1 MSEPE
6 NFLSRWSRRKLE
18 GEQETQRGDESA
30 QPREPNASARP
41 RASGDP
47 EPHPHNETADSAA
60 LDSRLRGN
68 ERSGGVDDNKEPAFD
83 LTKLP
88 SLESIT
94 SETDIRL
101 FLQKGVPAH
110 LTRAALRRA
119 WTADPAIRD
128 FKEMAENQYDFA
140 TGSDL
145 PGFGSLDASADDIR
159 KMVANVFGDGPKTL
173 VEQQATTLPE
183 GETLAKTG
191 SPEVARPSAE
201 PTPLED
207 IAAAPQDQRPPEAAP
222 AEPVKDIVHRNKV
235 TVAAQQSN
243 TEVEYDPMPS
253 RRPHGRALPQ

>member
-18 GEQETQRGDESA
+18 GEHDADVAQQRPE
-30 QPREPNASARP
+30 
-41 RASGDP
+41 DP
-47 EPHPHNETADSAA
+47 TATPSPAADAAPEQSDETAEPKPD
-60 LDSRLRGN
+60 
-68 ERSGGVDDNKEPAFD
+68 EPAFD
-83 LTKLP
+83 VTKLP

-173 VEQQATTLPE
+173 VEQQATPPPE
-183 GETLAKTG
+183 SETPVKAG

-201 PTPLED
+201 PAPSEA
-207 IAAAPQDQRPPEAAP
+207 IAAAPQDQQRPVSAR
-222 AEPVKDIVHRNKV
+222 AEPVKDVVHRNKV

-243 TEVEYDPMPS
+243 TEVEYDPMPL